1 MVVEVVEALDEG
13 EVAAGAGALVAGVED
28 LAEVVDLDEVVAEVA
43 SDEVE
48 AEVCKN
54 IYLFCDSFH
63 TTRVVQVA
71 AEVEEEVAI
80 PLEAAVYRSS
90 LERRYPS
97 GEMKTELE

>member
-1 MVVEVVEALDEG
+1 MVEVVEALDEG

-43 SDEVE
+43 LDEVE

-63 TTRVVQVA
+63 TQLV
-71 AEVEEEVAI
+71 
-80 PLEAAVYRSS
+80 LYRSRQRWK
-90 LERRYPS
+90 RRRQS
-97 GEMKTELE
+97 R